1 MARLK
6 IIFERKNKEEEI
18 KKNDERKAKSLSWIF
33 LYMYSSS
40 IIVIDIVNNNNIFK
54 VGDYKI

>member
-18 KKNDERKAKSLSWIF
+18 KKNDERKAKSLS
-33 LYMYSSS
+33 
-40 IIVIDIVNNNNIFK
+40 
-54 VGDYKI
+54 